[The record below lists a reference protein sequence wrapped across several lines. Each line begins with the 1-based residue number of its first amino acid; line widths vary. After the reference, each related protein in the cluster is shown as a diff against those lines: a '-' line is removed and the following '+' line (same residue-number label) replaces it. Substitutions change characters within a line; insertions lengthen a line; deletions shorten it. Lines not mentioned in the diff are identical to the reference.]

1 MPQVKDSQG
10 EVINGVWRG
19 YGPGQIVAYTGTAG
33 TIANAIGAAIAATA
47 TLTSNNTNVTAA
59 DTVTIGGKVYTFVT
73 PVGTTEGNV
82 LIGADADAS
91 LLNLIRA
98 INHSGTAGTDYFCA
112 AANAN
117 VTAATSVTAHAFV
130 ITSIVVPGLS
140 GNEITLAK
148 SAVTLTW
155 SPSTTVMTLGVQA
168 RDVLFVKVFT
178 TSIAHVAIGASPTAT
193 TRDYPL
199 PASYP
204 QIFPV
209 AAGDKVSAVQS
220 AAGGNLHVVE
230 LL

>member
-19 YGPGQIVAYTGTAG
+19 YGPGQVVAYTGTAG
-33 TIANAIGAAIAATA
+33 QIASGIGTAISATA
-47 TLTSNNTNVTAA
+47 TLTSSNVQVTAA
-59 DTVTIGGKVYTFVT
+59 DTVTIGGKVYTFRAALT
-73 PVGTTEGNV
+73 PLEGEV
-82 LIGADADAS
+82 LIGADADAT

-98 INHSGTAGTDYFCA
+98 INHSGTPGTDYSCA
-112 AANAN
+112 AANAY
-117 VTAATSVTAHAFV
+117 VTAATAVTAHAFV
-130 ITSIVVPGLS
+130 VSSIVVAGLT
-140 GNEITLAK
+140 GNEIAISK

-155 SPSTTVMTLGVQA
+155 SPSTTLLTLGVMA
-168 RDVLFVKVFT
+168 RDARFVKVFT
-178 TSIAHVAIGASPTAT
+178 TTIAHVAIGANPTAT